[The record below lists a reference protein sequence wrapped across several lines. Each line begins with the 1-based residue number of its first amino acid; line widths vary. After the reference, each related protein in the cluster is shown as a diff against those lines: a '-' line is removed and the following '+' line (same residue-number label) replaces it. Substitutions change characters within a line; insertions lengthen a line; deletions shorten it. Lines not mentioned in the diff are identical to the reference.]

1 LQVKKSGSQIEDQ
14 EYQTQSPGS
23 GFKTGWYDRGM
34 KDRGMKEK
42 TSITLSQ
49 AVLKGIDRIAASK
62 KGSKPSRSALIE
74 AVLAEYL
81 RRQARAQVDA
91 RDLELINRAM
101 KQDALEAEVEDVLGY
116 QSM

>member
-1 LQVKKSGSQIEDQ
+1 MKKSGSQIEDQ
-14 EYQTQSPGS
+14 EYQTQSPES
-23 GFKTGWYDRGM
+23 GLKTGWYDRGM

-74 AVLAEYL
+74 AVLADLVRSACAQTHFNFSYS
-81 RRQARAQVDA
+81 ARAA
-91 RDLELINRAM
+91 FSTGKSASASFHAA
-101 KQDALEAEVEDVLGY
+101 KK
-116 QSM
+116 SW

>member
-1 LQVKKSGSQIEDQ
+1 MKKSGSQIEDQ
-14 EYQTQSPGS
+14 EYQTQSPES
-23 GFKTGWYDRGM
+23 GLKTGWYDRGM
-34 KDRGMKEK
+34 KDHGMKEK

-101 KQDALEAEVEDVLGY
+101 KQDELAAEVEDVLGY
-116 QSM
+116 QAT